1 MKKIFNCEKTI
12 SIDVERKILV
22 QMLKKRWEWW
32 IVDRQQI
39 SNSDEEQKSWFLEIL
54 KDWCYY
60 DEVITI
66 DVTNVVIN
74 C

>member
-1 MKKIFNCEKTI
+1 MRWNT
-12 SIDVERKILV
+12 RT
-22 QMLKKRWEWW
+22 MLKKRWE

-39 SNSDEEQKSWFLEIL
+39 SNFDEEQKSWFLKIL
-54 KDWCYY
+54 EDWCYY

-66 DVTNVVIN
+66 DVTDDVIN